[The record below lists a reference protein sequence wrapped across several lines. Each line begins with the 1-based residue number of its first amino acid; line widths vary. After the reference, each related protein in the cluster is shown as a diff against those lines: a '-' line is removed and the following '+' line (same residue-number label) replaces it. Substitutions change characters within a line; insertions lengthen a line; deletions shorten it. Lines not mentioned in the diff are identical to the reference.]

1 MLRSVLLFMK
11 WIALSRTSISRLMFS
26 LHLSSNNFLS
36 NSLCI
41 ALFMSMVIGL
51 PALFF
56 LTASLASTACI
67 DRISLPLIAKRNVSI
82 TLRHLGEKFRLQE
95 ETRRPLPAAAAGG

>member
-1 MLRSVLLFMK
+1 MK
-11 WIALSRTSISRLMFS
+11 WIALSRTSISKLMFS

-36 NSLCI
+36 NNFCI

-56 LTASLASTACI
+56 LTSPLASTACI
-67 DRISLPLIAKRNVSI
+67 DRVIFTIVFENEPVLSQIPDKPCWLIADSLKFFDSRLTLVSENQKRE
-82 TLRHLGEKFRLQE
+82 LF
-95 ETRRPLPAAAAGG
+95 